1 LQIHRYFIDP
11 SSPLNTTL
19 VETHQVSQL
28 SIKNGLENINSFDEE
43 ACTSQIKYH
52 VPFSPQETHLEAF
65 PTRKFFNTSFSIKIE
80 YTSFKIIFQI
90 CSHNM
95 CI

>member
-11 SSPLNTTL
+11 SSPLNITL

-65 PTRKFFNTSFSIKIE
+65 PTRKFFNTSFSIINKW
-80 YTSFKIIFQI
+80 SFIYLCF
-90 CSHNM
+90 
-95 CI
+95 